1 MATPENKVKAAVK
14 RVIEKYGSKID
25 SYWPVPSGY
34 GESHLDCI
42 MCVNGF
48 YVSVETKAPGKKP
61 TTRQKYRIGTVQRA
75 GGYALVIDG
84 TDATFTVD
92 ELDALLANLTK
103 ETK

>member
-42 MCVNGF
+42 LCVGGH
-48 YVSVETKAPGKKP
+48 YVSIETKAPGKKA
-61 TTRQKYRIGTVQRA
+61 TARQKFRIGSVQRA
-75 GGYALVIDG
+75 GGIALVIDG
-84 TDATFTVD
+84 TDATTTVEMLD
-92 ELDALLANLTK
+92 ELLAELVK
-103 ETK
+103 DKK